1 MTNPSVRE
9 FRAARIARPR
19 RGFAALV
26 GVLAVLPVIAVIA
39 SWLTAPHQITYEVT
53 SEKIVIHAG
62 TSMTEKNKEIPLS
75 RIEEASPAWLR
86 GGSLDFGTEKHGYC
100 VGFYEYPNY
109 HKVWQATDCSAEGV
123 IIRAG
128 GEVMPIIIAPDNR
141 DVFLAA
147 VRDGMAMTFPTA
159 VTPSGLHWPA
169 LVALAVVLWGAAF
182 VLGALL
188 FLGPARMRY
197 LVRDGQLGVTTLA
210 GKRSFPLAGVSA
222 RAHTPLLGERLSGV
236 NLPGYCAGV
245 MVFDRAPTSV
255 FATVRESGVLL
266 EGDER
271 VFVSPADP
279 AGLIAAVIA
288 AGGRAPATSAG
299 S

>member
-1 MTNPSVRE
+1 MSNSSVRE
-9 FRAARIARPR
+9 FRAAPVAPR

-26 GVLAVLPVIAVIA
+26 GALAVLPVIAVLV

-62 TSMTEKNKEIPLS
+62 TSMTEQNKEVMFS

-86 GGSLDFGTEKHGYC
+86 GGTLDFGTEKQGYC

-109 HKVWQATDCSAEGV
+109 HKVWQATDCSEEGV

-128 GEVMPIIIAPDNR
+128 GEVMPIIIAPGNR
-141 DVFLAA
+141 DGFLAA
-147 VRDGMAMTFPTA
+147 VRGGMPMTFPTA
-159 VTPSGLHWPA
+159 AKPTGLHWPA
-169 LVALAVVLWGAAF
+169 LIALAVLSWGAAG

-188 FLGPARMRY
+188 FVGPARLRY
-197 LVRDGQLGVTTLA
+197 RVGDGRLEVATLLKRQSFTIA
-210 GKRSFPLAGVSA
+210 GFKVHPHSPLIG
-222 RAHTPLLGERLSGV
+222 GKLSGV

-245 MVFDRAPTSV
+245 FNFDRVPTSA
-255 FATVRESGVLL
+255 FASVRENGVLL

-279 AGLIAAVIA
+279 AGLIAALVA
-288 AGGRAPATSAG
+288 AGAQVPATSAG
-299 S
+299 T

>member
-9 FRAARIARPR
+9 FRAAGVGRAR
-19 RGFAALV
+19 RGFAALI
-26 GVLAVLPVIAVIA
+26 GILAALPVVAVTA
-39 SWLTAPHQITYEVT
+39 SWLTAPHQITYEIT
-53 SEKIVIHAG
+53 DGKIVIHAG
-62 TSMTEKNKEIPLS
+62 TSMTEKNKEITLA

-109 HKVWQATDCSAEGV
+109 HKVWQATDCSEEGV
-123 IIRAG
+123 VIRAG

-141 DVFLAA
+141 DAFLAA
-147 VRDGMAMTFPTA
+147 IRDDLAMTFPTA
-159 VTPSGLHWPA
+159 VKPSGLHWPA
-169 LVALAVVLWGAAF
+169 LVALAVVAWGAAA
-182 VLGALL
+182 VLGTLL
-188 FLGPARMRY
+188 FLAPGRMRY
-197 LVRDGQLGVTTLA
+197 LVRDGRLEVTTLFGTHA
-210 GKRSFPLAGVSA
+210 FPLAGASVRVHS
-222 RAHTPLLGERLSGV
+222 PLTGERLSGV

-255 FATVRESGVLL
+255 YATVRESGVLL

-279 AGLIAAVIA
+279 PGLIAAAIA
-288 AGGRAPATSAG
+288 AGGREPATSGG

>member
-9 FRAARIARPR
+9 FRAARVAPR
-19 RGFAALV
+19 RGFVALV
-26 GVLAVLPVIAVIA
+26 GALAVLPLIAVLA
-39 SWLTAPHQITYEVT
+39 SWLTAPHQITYEIT
-53 SEKIVIHAG
+53 HGKIVIHAG
-62 TSMTEKNKEIPLS
+62 TSMTEKNKEITLA

-109 HKVWQATDCSAEGV
+109 HKVWQATDCSEEGV
-123 IIRAG
+123 VIRAG

-141 DVFLAA
+141 DAFLAA
-147 VRDGMAMTFPTA
+147 IRDNLAMTFPTA
-159 VTPSGLHWPA
+159 VKPSGLHWPA
-169 LVALAVVLWGAAF
+169 LVALAVVAWGAAAVF
-182 VLGALL
+182 GTLL
-188 FLGPARMRY
+188 FLAPGRMRY
-197 LVRDGQLGVTTLA
+197 LVRDGRLEVATLFGTPA
-210 GKRSFPLAGVSA
+210 FPLAGASVKVHS
-222 RAHTPLLGERLSGV
+222 PLIGERLSGV

-255 FATVRESGVLL
+255 YATVRESGVLL

-279 AGLIAAVIA
+279 AGLIAAAIA
-288 AGGRAPATSAG
+288 AGGREPATSGG

>member
-1 MTNPSVRE
+1 MSNSSVRE
-9 FRAARIARPR
+9 FRAAPVAPR

-26 GVLAVLPVIAVIA
+26 GALAVLPLIAVLV
-39 SWLTAPHQITYEVT
+39 SWLTAPQQITYEVT
-53 SEKIVIHAG
+53 GEKIVIRAG

-75 RIEEASPAWLR
+75 RIEEAAPAWLR
-86 GGSLDFGTEKHGYC
+86 DGSLDFGTEKQGYC

-109 HKVWQATDCSAEGV
+109 HKVWQATDCSEEGV

-128 GEVMPIIIAPDNR
+128 GEVMPVIITPGDR
-141 DVFLAA
+141 DGFLAA
-147 VRDGMAMTFPTA
+147 VRGAMPMAFPT
-159 VTPSGLHWPA
+159 VVKPSGLHWPA
-169 LVALAVVLWGAAF
+169 LGALAVVAWGAAG

-188 FLGPARMRY
+188 FLGPARMHY
-197 LVRDGQLGVTTLA
+197 LVRDGRLEVTTLT
-210 GKRSFPLAGVSA
+210 GTRSFPLAGVSA
-222 RAHTPLLGERLSGV
+222 RAHTPLLGEKLSGV

-279 AGLIAAVIA
+279 AGLIAAAIA
-288 AGGRAPATSAG
+288 AGGRAPVTSG
-299 S
+299 GN

>member
-1 MTNPSVRE
+1 MTNPPVRE
-9 FRAARIARPR
+9 FRAARPATRPAW
-19 RGFAALV
+19 AALV
-26 GVLAVLPVIAVIA
+26 GAFVALPVVAVLG
-39 SWLTAPHQITYEVT
+39 SWLTAPHQIEYEVT

-62 TSMTEKNKEIPLS
+62 TSMTEKNKEVMLS

-86 GGSLDFGTEKHGYC
+86 GGTLDFGTEKQGYC

-128 GEVMPIIIAPDNR
+128 GEVMPIIIAPGNR
-141 DVFLAA
+141 DGFLAA
-147 VRDGMAMTFPTA
+147 VRDGLPMTFPTA
-159 VTPSGLHWPA
+159 AKPTGLHWPA
-169 LVALAVVLWGAAF
+169 LIALAVLSWGAAG

-188 FLGPARMRY
+188 FVGPARLRY
-197 LVRDGQLGVTTLA
+197 RVGDGRLEVATLLKRQSFTIA
-210 GKRSFPLAGVSA
+210 GFKVHPHSPLIG
-222 RAHTPLLGERLSGV
+222 GKLSGV

-245 MVFDRAPTSV
+245 VNFDRAPTSV
-255 FATVRESGVLL
+255 FASVREHGVLL

-279 AGLIAAVIA
+279 AGLIAALVA
-288 AGGRAPATSAG
+288 AGAQVPTTSAG
-299 S
+299 T